1 MSHCSLS
8 AGFGHREQWDRNVNS
23 KLCYTDS
30 LKDYFSTAFHAC
42 MTVSGDWQRSVK

>member
-8 AGFGHREQWDRNVNS
+8 AAFGRPEQWDRNVNS

-30 LKDYFSTAFHAC
+30 LKDYFLTAFHAY
-42 MTVSGDWQRSVK
+42 MKLSGDWQRSVK